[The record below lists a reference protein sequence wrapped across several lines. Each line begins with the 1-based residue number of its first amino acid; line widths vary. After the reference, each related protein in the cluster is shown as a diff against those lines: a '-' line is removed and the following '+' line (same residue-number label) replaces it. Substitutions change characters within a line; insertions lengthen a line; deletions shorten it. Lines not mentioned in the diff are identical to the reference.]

1 MGAVTGHS
9 ELQLRQKT
17 RKRRIRLMAM
27 LLIPLVLF
35 FGSAWSPDGVFGEG
49 IEAIGALMIV
59 IAICGRTWCT
69 LYIGG
74 RKRKELVRTGPYSIV
89 RHPLYLFTL
98 LALFGLGAQTG
109 SLLISALVAAA
120 LGWPLAAV
128 AREEEKV
135 LSELFGPEH
144 ADYVRMVPALMPN
157 PRLWRDVEALEVKPA
172 FVGRT
177 FIEASLM
184 LIAVPLVEFIHALQ
198 ARGVIPVLFRLH

>member
-1 MGAVTGHS
+1 
-9 ELQLRQKT
+9 
-17 RKRRIRLMAM
+17 MAA

-35 FGSAWSPDGVFGEG
+35 IGPAWALEGVMGEG
-49 IEAIGALMIV
+49 IEAAGAFFIV

-109 SLLISALVAAA
+109 SLIVALLATAA

-135 LSELFGPEH
+135 LGELFGAEH
-144 ADYVRMVPALMPN
+144 AAYMSEVPALIPD
-157 PRLWRDVEALEVKPA
+157 PRLWRDVETLEVKPA
-172 FVGRT
+172 FVART
-177 FIEASLM
+177 FLEASIL
-184 LIAVPLVEFIHALQ
+184 LIAVPIVEFIHALQ
-198 ARGVIPVLFRLH
+198 ARGIIPVLLRLH